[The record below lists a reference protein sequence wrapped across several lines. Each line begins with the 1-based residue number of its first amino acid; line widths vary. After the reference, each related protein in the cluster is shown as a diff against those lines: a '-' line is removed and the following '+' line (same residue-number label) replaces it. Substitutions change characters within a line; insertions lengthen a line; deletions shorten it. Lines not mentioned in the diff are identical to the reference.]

1 MALSKQQVE
10 HVAKLA
16 RLGLLEEEKETL
28 ARQLSNIL
36 DHVEIINQLPTENV
50 EPTTHAIP
58 MKNVMREDEVKP
70 CKNTKDILKNAPDET
85 SGMFKVPRIL
95 E

>member
-1 MALSKQQVE
+1 MALSKQQIE

-16 RLGLLEEEKETL
+16 RLGISEEEKDNL
-28 ARQLSNIL
+28 ASQLSKIL
-36 DHVEIINQLPTENV
+36 EHVEVINQLPTENV

-70 CKNTKDILKNAPDET
+70 CQNTKDILKNAPDEVG
-85 SGMFKVPRIL
+85 GMFKVPRIL